1 MGLMLN
7 CNPTIRFNYW
17 PGGNMDKVVDCKAD
31 GPGFKTVLNF
41 FLFSHLLCAQM
52 PKGFGPVNSIDFTI
66 E

>member
-41 FLFSHLLCAQM
+41 FLFFLIYHVLKYLKVSGL
-52 PKGFGPVNSIDFTI
+52 
-66 E
+66 